1 MNDMNPWPRANA
13 LSEGPFK
20 WRRSPSRAIAISLV
34 LLVTLGGANLAWSG
48 SAAVLGIGGDQGDRR
63 LDEIG
68 DLLLE
73 AVENNPALEPIDRRD
88 LSLDE
93 LLMLLG
99 CVELSRDCMAELAA
113 TLETDHVLYADLV
126 DEDGT
131 PILDL
136 YYFDVAL
143 NDFIYEHSFDL
154 TGDDHLEELE
164 LRLAAVVSNRTVLR
178 VVSDFPGVE
187 IQLDGVP
194 FGQAPVLTT
203 DLEPG
208 RYQLTANCD
217 DCEPLVQ
224 TVLLAEG
231 RFYTERMNPEG
242 AGVVDVAMETDDDG
256 DDSSRWLPAAT
267 IGLGGAL
274 LATGVVFAVM
284 TAETQDEFDLE
295 ETYSE
300 AEALA
305 DKGETYA
312 LLTNVFLAS
321 GGAIAAT
328 GIVLFLFGSD
338 EPSNDNEG
346 DVAFRAT
353 PWATESGGG
362 MLIDLSF

>member
-1 MNDMNPWPRANA
+1 MNDMNTRMRATA
-13 LSEGPFK
+13 LSKDTFK
-20 WRRSPSRAIAISLV
+20 WRRSLSQAAAIAV
-34 LLVTLGGANLAWSG
+34 ALLVTVGGSNLAWSG

-73 AVENNPALEPIDRRD
+73 AVENNPELEPMDRRD

-136 YYFDVAL
+136 FYFDVAL

-164 LRLAAVVSNRTVLR
+164 LRLAAVVSNRVVLR
-178 VVSDFPGVE
+178 VVSDFPGIE
-187 IQLDGVP
+187 IRLDGVP

-217 DCEPLVQ
+217 GCEPLVQ

-242 AGVVDVAMETDDDG
+242 AGGTSVAMETGDDDDG
-256 DDSSRWLPAAT
+256 SSRWLPAAT

-284 TAETQDEFDLE
+284 TAETQDEFNMED
-295 ETYSE
+295 TYSE

-328 GIVLFLFGSD
+328 GIVLFLLGPVDSPT
-338 EPSNDNEG
+338 ENED